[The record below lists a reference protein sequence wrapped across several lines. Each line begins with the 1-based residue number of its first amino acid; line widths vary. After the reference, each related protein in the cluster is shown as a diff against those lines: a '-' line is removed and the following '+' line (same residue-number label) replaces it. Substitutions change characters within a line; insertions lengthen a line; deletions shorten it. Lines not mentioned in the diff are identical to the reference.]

1 MAALYKPALDP
12 LNECLMKMGSINLT
26 ALILL
31 HILIS
36 VVVSSGETNRVVNS
50 RKLLSSVASFATANG
65 KGAAV
70 KEPKKAVEPSLRKA
84 PPSVPNPTQN

>member
-1 MAALYKPALDP
+1 
-12 LNECLMKMGSINLT
+12 MKISCINLT

-36 VVVSSGETNRVVNS
+36 LCLVHGVSSGETDRITIS
-50 RKLLSSVASFATANG
+50 RKLLSSVASLATGN
-65 KGAAV
+65 GAAV

>member
-1 MAALYKPALDP
+1 
-12 LNECLMKMGSINLT
+12 MGSINLT
-26 ALILL
+26 AFSTLILL

-36 VVVSSGETNRVVNS
+36 CSSGETNRVISS
-50 RKLLSSVASFATANG
+50 RKLLSSVASFATGNG

-70 KEPKKAVEPSLRKA
+70 KEPKKAVETSLRKA